1 MTWIPDAS
9 VTING
14 TNFDNKSLNGIQV
27 SYGRTSIWEQ
37 PRAGYATVDILN
49 TTNTDF
55 AFQPNQSVVI
65 TIDNSAGTPVT
76 IFTGKITDIRNSLA
90 AAGPTDKVAIQT
102 IVAVSP
108 LANMSR
114 TNITGTYPKEYD
126 DVRMTTILTNAGVT
140 IDTVDTPGVY
150 EFQAVSGST
159 TDSYSL
165 AAKYAQMGFGYIYDT
180 TDGKIGYANES
191 HRQLDAAANGYFD
204 IPKSYLIRQ
213 DVTSAKNLN
222 NLLNDVILSW
232 RAGTV
237 TSTDASSQA
246 SYGIAAGS
254 ISTELHNS
262 SEAQYQ
268 ADRYISLRSTP
279 RTNLGQFTIMLDAPN
294 VSSSDRNALI
304 SMYHGKPI
312 QVQNLP
318 VAIKNQTYKGFVEGW
333 SFIIYQNSCQLT
345 ISSTDATLSTVP
357 TRWQDVSAAL
367 IWSAVDPALQW
378 SNYDQE

>member
-90 AAGPTDKVAIQT
+90 AAGPTDKVGIQT

-232 RAGTV
+232 RSGTV

-318 VAIKNQTYKGFVEGW
+318 IAIKNQTYKGFVEGW

-345 ISSTDATLSTVP
+345 ISSTDNTLSTVP

-367 IWSAVDPALQW
+367 IWSAVDPAVQW
-378 SNYDQE
+378 SNYD

>member
-76 IFTGKITDIRNSLA
+76 IFTGKITDIRNALA

-232 RAGTV
+232 RSGTV

-378 SNYDQE
+378 SNYD